1 MASRSVRRGGGFRL
15 SLMNWPLICTVL
27 VVSLLGIYNLHSAAA
42 AESPNLYLHQ
52 LKFMGLGIALALL
65 VLIPDYRVSESVAY
79 AAYCVFCLLLVGVI
93 MHGHHAK
100 GAQRWLAIGPFQFQ
114 PSEFAKLAI
123 VFGLSRY
130 LSTRVQPDGYTLLSL
145 VRPLNPS
152 RPLAVLAAIAVF
164 WNKPALVD
172 PIGEAARLIHS
183 RLGSASV
190 ESADLLWF
198 RIVLT
203 LSVIFFALISTL
215 LIIRIE
221 RSQAL
226 LNPWPAK
233 RRRRLLMLT
242 AATTVLLAVWLALSW
257 DAPLVRDPVAYIV
270 NTLND
275 AAKPDGQY
283 AEVSSVWWLRAVFLA
298 LGLGYLLWSFMALRK
313 RPPGSLTDLLVAP
326 LDIIT
331 VPAALVAIQPDLDNA
346 VCIFLTGL
354 TMVFVVGVR
363 WRTIAILAVLGTMFA
378 GVSWFGVLKDYQKR
392 RILTF
397 IDPENDVQGAGWNA
411 VQSMIAVGSGRWVGK
426 GHMEGTQTQLSFLPE
441 QHTDFAF
448 SVWAEEQG
456 FLGCAVLLVL
466 YTGFLVLIFNVASD
480 AREPYGALLAA
491 GLGAGLFWEAIVN
504 VGMVIGVL
512 PVVGLTLPF
521 FSYGGSSLIAKL
533 AAVGIVLNVHL
544 RRRVS

>member
-1 MASRSVRRGGGFRL
+1 MATRSVRRSGGFRL
-15 SLMNWPLICTVL
+15 SLMNWPLICVIL
-27 VVSLLGIYNLHSAAA
+27 VVSLLGVYNLHSAAA
-42 AESPNLYLHQ
+42 AESPGLYLQQ
-52 LKFMGLGIALALL
+52 LKFLGLGAFLATLL
-65 VLIPDYRVSESVAY
+65 LIPDYRVSESVAY
-79 AAYCVFCLLLVGVI
+79 AVYGVFCLLLVGVI

-100 GAQRWLAIGPFQFQ
+100 GAQRWLMLGPFQFQ

-123 VFGLSRY
+123 VFGMSRY
-130 LSTRVQPDGYTLLSL
+130 LSTRVHPDGYTLLSL
-145 VRPLNPS
+145 ARPLNPS
-152 RPLAVLAAIAVF
+152 RPLAVLGAIALF
-164 WNKPALVD
+164 WNKPVLVD
-172 PIGEAARLIHS
+172 PMGEAARLIHS
-183 RLGSASV
+183 RLGSAEV
-190 ESADLLWF
+190 ETAELMWF
-198 RIVLT
+198 RVVLVIGLLL
-203 LSVIFFALISTL
+203 LSTSSALM
-215 LIIRIE
+215 IIRIE

-233 RRRRLLMLT
+233 RRRRLLGFVTLV
-242 AATTVLLAVWLALSW
+242 TVALACWLAMVW
-257 DAPLVRDPVAYIV
+257 EAPLVRDPVASIV
-270 NTLND
+270 NRLNAK
-275 AAKPDGQY
+275 AAVGGPY
-283 AEVSSVWWLRAVFLA
+283 AEVAAVWWLR
-298 LGLGYLLWSFMALRK
+298 GLFVAFGCGYLLWSVLALR
-313 RPPGSLTDLLVAP
+313 RRTSGSFIDILIAP
-326 LDIIT
+326 LDIMA
-331 VPAALVAIQPDLDNA
+331 VPAALVAMQPDLDNA
-346 VCIFLTGL
+346 IVIFLTGL

-363 WRTIAILAVLGTMFA
+363 WRTIALLGILGTMFA

-456 FLGCAVLLVL
+456 FLGCAILLAL
-466 YTGFLVLIFNVASD
+466 YTGFLVLIFSVASD

-504 VGMVIGVL
+504 VGMVIGML